1 MDHYAAWKWKLD
13 ELRSVL
19 GEELYGIKLEQLNDE
34 FKKSGSNVTASI
46 NFLRSIS
53 YLGF

>member
-19 GEELYGIKLEQLNDE
+19 GGELYGIKLEQLKDE
-34 FKKSGSNVTASI
+34 FKKKWQQCNCLY
-46 NFLRSIS
+46 NFLISIS